1 MNDQDK
7 DDMRRKFMMLAGTLL
22 YGATSWQVPLARDLH
37 VSERSMRR
45 WKAGKNPVPADIEEK
60 LCTLCKERSYR
71 LLQLIGEAK

>member
-7 DDMRRKFMMLAGTLL
+7 DDMRRKFMMLAGALL
-22 YGATSWQVPLARDLH
+22 YGATSWQVPLARDLE

-45 WKAGKNPVPADIEEK
+45 WKAGKNPVPEGIEEK
-60 LCTLCKERSYR
+60 LCVLCKDRAHR